1 MNSSLRSADLATH
14 IKIVVVALVAAIV
27 IVGAG
32 ASARIGDSSSTTA
45 AMTKANGLVLRAG
58 KPANITANDISKVR

>member
-32 ASARIGDSSSTTA
+32 ASARIRDSSSTTA
-45 AMTKANGLVLRAG
+45 MTKANGPVLRAG